1 MRNAD
6 AFRPVPAPRGRADP
20 LPMIGDIPP
29 MKAVVYDG
37 AGRKALE
44 ERPMPTLK
52 DATDAPGS
60 GLHPPLDACKT
71 FTASSRALKL
81 ILLA

>member
-1 MRNAD
+1 
-6 AFRPVPAPRGRADP
+6 
-20 LPMIGDIPP
+20 